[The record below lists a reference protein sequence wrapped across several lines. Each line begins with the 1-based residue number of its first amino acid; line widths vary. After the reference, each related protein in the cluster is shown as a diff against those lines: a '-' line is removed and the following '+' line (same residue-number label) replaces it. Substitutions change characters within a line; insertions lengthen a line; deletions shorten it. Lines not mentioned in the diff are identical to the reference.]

1 MLELV
6 HNCDLEQTVKSPTRE
21 SNILDLFQTNRP
33 TLVNRCEV
41 IPGIS
46 DHEMVYIDSNISAK
60 RQKPIKRKITL
71 WKRADLDAVRDSAHR
86 FSTELCDQN
95 SIDTPVEEL
104 WSAIASELSNIMDSH
119 VPSKMASTRF
129 SLPWVNRDVKT
140 LKRRTQRYYK
150 QAINSKTDHNWK
162 KYKEVRRK
170 MQFTCR
176 EAYRDYMSSIV
187 CADYQTGN
195 KNKLW
200 SYVKSL
206 RKDNSG
212 VAPPKKGRCHAHR
225 QCLKG

>member
-1 MLELV
+1 M
-6 HNCDLEQTVKSPTRE
+6 
-21 SNILDLFQTNRP
+21 
-33 TLVNRCEV
+33 
-41 IPGIS
+41 
-46 DHEMVYIDSNISAK
+46 
-60 RQKPIKRKITL
+60 
-71 WKRADLDAVRDSAHR
+71 RDSAHR
-86 FSTELCDQN
+86 LSTQLCDQN

-104 WSAIASELSNIMDSH
+104 RSAIASGLSNIMDSH

-129 SLPWVNRDVKT
+129 SLSWVNRDAKT
-140 LKRRTQRYYK
+140 LKRRKQRYYK
-150 QAINSKTDHNWK
+150 RAINSKTDHDWK

-170 MQFTCR
+170 MQFTCC

-200 SYVKSL
+200 SFVKSL

-212 VAPPKKGRCHAHR
+212 VAPLKKEHVHR